1 MVLHSNFV
9 VNSSSE
15 QIDLKEVRIQPL
27 SVSRNLKEV
36 EEKVGQLVREVSKL
50 QEQLTMIS
58 SQANGTFRSGGT
70 TTHI

>member
-58 SQANGTFRSGGT
+58 YQANGTFRSGGT

>member
-1 MVLHSNFV
+1 MVLHSNFL

-15 QIDLKEVRIQPL
+15 QINLKEVRIQPL

>member
-1 MVLHSNFV
+1 MVLHSNFL